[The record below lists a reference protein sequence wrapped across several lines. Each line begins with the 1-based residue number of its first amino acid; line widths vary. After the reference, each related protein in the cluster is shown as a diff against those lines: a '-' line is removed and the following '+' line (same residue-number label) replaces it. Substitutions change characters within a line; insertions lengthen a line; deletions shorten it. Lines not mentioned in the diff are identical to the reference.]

1 VLALC
6 VLGGLAAAWR
16 YTALAELLTAQ
27 RLGEWARLARQSRW
41 APVVLILAY
50 IPAAFVLFPRP
61 LLTLVAVLAFGPLLG
76 FAYGMLGVL
85 AAAVATYYVGRGLR
99 YQTVRRVLGERLDD
113 AKQIFRGQTVLA
125 VFAVNM
131 VPVPPF
137 GVQGIMAGAM
147 RLKLW
152 QYALGTL
159 LAVLP
164 GALLA
169 MTFGHQVSAALD
181 DPAKLSY
188 GLVAAAVLL
197 FAAFVYLGRRWASR
211 RP

>member
-1 VLALC
+1 M
-6 VLGGLAAAWR
+6 LGGLAAAWR
-16 YTALAELLTAQ
+16 YTPLAEMISAQ
-27 RLGEWARLARQSRW
+27 RLTEWAGLARQSRW
-41 APVVLILAY
+41 APIVLILAY

-76 FAYGMLGVL
+76 FTYGMLGVL
-85 AAAVATYYVGRGLR
+85 AAALVTYYVGRGLR

-113 AKQIFRGQTVLA
+113 AKDIFRGQTVLA

-147 RLKLW
+147 RLKVW

-169 MTFGHQVSAALD
+169 MTFGHQLSAALE
-181 DPAKLSY
+181 DPTKTSY
-188 GLVAAAVLL
+188 AVIGAAVLL
-197 FAAFVYLGRRWASR
+197 FAAFVYFGRRWAMR
-211 RP
+211 RA

>member
-1 VLALC
+1 M
-6 VLGGLAAAWR
+6 LGGLAAAWR
-16 YTALAELLTAQ
+16 YTPLAEMISAQ
-27 RLGEWARLARQSRW
+27 RLTEWAGLARQSRW
-41 APVVLILAY
+41 APIVLILAY

-76 FAYGMLGVL
+76 FTYGMLGVL
-85 AAAVATYYVGRGLR
+85 AAALVTYYVGRSLR

-113 AKQIFRGQTVLA
+113 AKEIFRGQTVLA

-137 GVQGIMAGAM
+137 GVQGIMA
-147 RLKLW
+147 
-152 QYALGTL
+152 TL

-169 MTFGHQVSAALD
+169 MTFGHQLSAALE
-181 DPAKLSY
+181 DPTKTSY
-188 GLVAAAVLL
+188 AVIGAAVLL
-197 FAAFVYLGRRWASR
+197 FAAFVYFGRRWATR
-211 RP
+211 RA